1 MGARDLDRALHVL
14 FSDNHL
20 LVVAKP
26 AGVPIVPDS
35 SGDESLFDQ
44 ARRWVEVTF
53 DKPGRAFLGVVHR
66 LDRPVSGVVVFGR
79 TSKGAARLSAQFAET
94 GVQKTYWGIMGR
106 APEEQEG
113 TLKHWL
119 HKDRE
124 ANRVRVVAEG
134 TPDAREA
141 VTRWRQRAL
150 DGGRAL
156 IEFSPATGR
165 SHQLRVAAA
174 TLGSPLLGDLKY
186 GAADPLPDRSI
197 ALHAQS
203 LGFEHPTRKEPMRFA
218 TPPPDLEVWNLSLCN
233 EARRLGD
240 VIEGE

>member
-1 MGARDLDRALHVL
+1 
-14 FSDNHL
+14 
-20 LVVAKP
+20 
-26 AGVPIVPDS
+26 
-35 SGDESLFDQ
+35 
-44 ARRWVEVTF
+44 
-53 DKPGRAFLGVVHR
+53 
-66 LDRPVSGVVVFGR
+66 
-79 TSKGAARLSAQFAET
+79 
-94 GVQKTYWGIMGR
+94 
-106 APEEQEG
+106 
-113 TLKHWL
+113 
-119 HKDRE
+119 
-124 ANRVRVVAEG
+124 VAEG

-141 VTRWRQRAL
+141 VTRWRQLAL
-150 DGGRAL
+150 DGERAL

-197 ALHAQS
+197 ALHAQA

-218 TPPPDLEVWNLSLCN
+218 TPPPDLEVWDLPLCN